1 MVVIATKHE
10 KNLVQCFTKIKIIF
24 VHSIVP
30 DIFVTIRNMIL
41 VLQLK
46 KNVSVAPNV

>member
-30 DIFVTIRNMIL
+30 DIFVTIRNMMYCNW
-41 VLQLK
+41 K
-46 KNVSVAPNV
+46 KCISSSKCL